1 MISVITVIFLCLYS
15 NKVEAKE
22 SYDKNAY
29 ENSDEIYINGDIN
42 SLFKYNTNYGT
53 IENVIFM

>member
-1 MISVITVIFLCLYS
+1 MKKTFCIMISVITVIFLCLYS

-22 SYDKNAY
+22 SYDKNVY
-29 ENSDEIYINGDIN
+29 ENSV
-42 SLFKYNTNYGT
+42 FKYNTNYGT